1 MKFGKQI
8 AKIILSDK
16 PGEIPLYAT
25 EDEHPTKRRRL
36 GKKAN
41 REEIESMFPSINWQ
55 TALQIADRTPPRVGI
70 QIVETGK
77 LMEVI
82 SKLCPQHQVHYLV
95 VCRGSDRYVGPSCH
109 IDRGVAGV
117 RKRICIRRR
126 FEDIHIDEEWEPWE
140 KLSYKAL
147 CRKGVA
153 ARVSVFIFA
162 KPKISSEDESQ
173 MQSSADAP
181 IHERPTTEES
191 DAKRAKTVNAPEVT
205 SHPTEQSAKHREFV
219 DWTSQKHGPKF
230 LKLSKETQL
239 WLLKIHRNL
248 GHPGATK
255 LKEFCKQVGC
265 PTEVLE
271 AIDHLKCSTCEES
284 KGPTIARPSAI
295 HIGDFND
302 CISMDGVTW
311 TNKNG
316 HRMHFYH
323 FVDHSTA
330 FQTAICAPSRTTE
343 AAIKAIVQGWSSWA
357 GAPGVL
363 CLDAATELNAE
374 EYLAH
379 LHRKTTFAL
388 GLLQRMPIGKRQ
400 GRKTWRNT
408 ARDSQENGH
417 RT

>member
-1 MKFGKQI
+1 
-8 AKIILSDK
+8 
-16 PGEIPLYAT
+16 
-25 EDEHPTKRRRL
+25 
-36 GKKAN
+36 
-41 REEIESMFPSINWQ
+41 
-55 TALQIADRTPPRVGI
+55 
-70 QIVETGK
+70 
-77 LMEVI
+77 
-82 SKLCPQHQVHYLV
+82 
-95 VCRGSDRYVGPSCH
+95 
-109 IDRGVAGV
+109 
-117 RKRICIRRR
+117 
-126 FEDIHIDEEWEPWE
+126 
-140 KLSYKAL
+140 
-147 CRKGVA
+147 
-153 ARVSVFIFA
+153 
-162 KPKISSEDESQ
+162 

-205 SHPTEQSAKHREFV
+205 SHPTEHSTKHREWV

-255 LKEFCKQVGC
+255 LKEFCKQLGC

-284 KGPTIARPSAI
+284 KGPAIARPSAI
-295 HIGDFND
+295 HSQGDFND
-302 CISMDGVTW
+302 CISTDGVTW

-330 FQTAICAPSRTTE
+330 SQTAICAPSRTTE
-343 AAIKAIVQGWSSWA
+343 AVIKAIVQGWISWA

-374 EYLAH
+374 EFGTFAQKNNICVRTIATDAHWQNARAERHGGILQEILKRMDIEHDIEDYDKLSVALAMATSTKNQWSRYRGYP
-379 LHRKTTFAL
+379 LEMLVFGKHRKIAGSITSDTQISASIS
-388 GLLQRMPIGKRQ
+388 RVNMC
-400 GRKTWRNT
+400 
-408 ARDSQENGH
+408 
-417 RT
+417 